1 MSVAFLHSS
10 CITRSGSRKLTRL
23 FITGIAGFIGSN
35 LAMSALDQRYEV
47 HGLDNFSSGNE
58 ANLAPF
64 RKRITLFRS
73 DLSDMAALRRA
84 CQGVDCVLHH
94 AAIASVPQ
102 SMHDP
107 VQNHESNA
115 TGTLQLLLAARD
127 AGVRRVIFASSSSVY
142 GDQAS
147 LPIHE
152 DLTLDPLSPYA
163 ASKLAGELYM
173 RVFSRFFGIETV
185 CFRYFNV
192 FGPNQDPA
200 SPYSGVLARFIQQ
213 MLHEERPTIF
223 GDGEQTR
230 DFTYIE
236 NVVQANLLAIRA
248 PSDHVNGRVFNLATG
263 RQASLNEVYA
273 TLQRV
278 TGYGEPPAYAEAR
291 QADIRH
297 SLADISAASSA
308 LGFHPAVG
316 LEEGLRKTVDWY
328 RSTASCMPEAMASV
342 EAKQLLGSI
351 PN

>member
-1 MSVAFLHSS
+1 
-10 CITRSGSRKLTRL
+10 
-23 FITGIAGFIGSN
+23 
-35 LAMSALDQRYEV
+35 
-47 HGLDNFSSGNE
+47 
-58 ANLAPF
+58 
-64 RKRITLFRS
+64 
-73 DLSDMAALRRA
+73 MAVLRRA
-84 CQGVDCVLHH
+84 CQSIDCVLHH
-94 AAIASVPQ
+94 AAIASVPK

-115 TGTLQLLLAARD
+115 TGTLHLLLAARD

-152 DLTLDPLSPYA
+152 ALPLDPLSPYA

-173 RVFSRFFGIETV
+173 RIFSRFFGIEAV

-192 FGPNQDPA
+192 FGPNQDPG

-213 MLHEERPTIF
+213 MLHEERPTIY

-248 PSDHVNGRVFNLATG
+248 PADHVNGRIFNLATG
-263 RQASLNEVYA
+263 RQASLKEVYA
-273 TLQRV
+273 ILQRV
-278 TGYGEPPAYAEAR
+278 TGYGQPPVYAEAR
-291 QADIRH
+291 HADIRN
-297 SLADISAASSA
+297 SLADISAASKA
-308 LGFHPAVG
+308 LGFRPSVG
-316 LEEGLRKTVDWY
+316 LEEGLSKTVAWY
-328 RSTASCMPEAMASV
+328 RSTASCMPETTACVA
-342 EAKQLLGSI
+342 AKQFSHSM

>member
-1 MSVAFLHSS
+1 
-10 CITRSGSRKLTRL
+10 LTRL
-23 FITGIAGFIGSN
+23 LITGIAGFIGSN
-35 LAMSALDQRYEV
+35 LAKSALDHGYEV

-64 RKRITLFRS
+64 RKRIILFRS
-73 DLSDMAALRRA
+73 DLSDMAVLRHA

-94 AAIASVPQ
+94 AAIASVPK

-107 VQNHESNA
+107 VQNHEANA

-127 AGVRRVIFASSSSVY
+127 ASVRRVIFASSSSVY

-152 DLTLDPLSPYA
+152 GLPLDPLSPYA
-163 ASKLAGELYM
+163 ASKLSGELYM
-173 RVFSRFFGIETV
+173 RIFSRFFGIETV

-192 FGPNQDPA
+192 FGPNQDPG
-200 SPYSGVLARFIQQ
+200 SPYSGVLARFIQE
-213 MLHEERPTIF
+213 MLHQKRPTIF

-236 NVVQANLLAIRA
+236 NVVQANFLAIRA
-248 PSDHVNGRVFNLATG
+248 PAGHVNGRVFNLATG
-263 RQASLNEVYA
+263 KQASLNEVYA

-278 TGYGEPPAYAEAR
+278 TGYVQPPTYAEAR

-297 SLADISAASSA
+297 SLADISAAKRA
-308 LGFHPAVG
+308 LGFRPAVG
-316 LEEGLRKTVDWY
+316 LVDGLRKTVEWY
-328 RSTASCMPEAMASV
+328 RSTAPYMAETMAGVAAEQSR
-342 EAKQLLGSI
+342 ARSRTKALPRS
-351 PN
+351 

>member
-1 MSVAFLHSS
+1 
-10 CITRSGSRKLTRL
+10 LTRL
-23 FITGIAGFIGSN
+23 LITGIAGFIGSN
-35 LAMSALDQRYEV
+35 LAMSALDHGYEV
-47 HGLDNFSSGNE
+47 HGLDNFSSGKE

-64 RKRITLFRS
+64 QKRIILFRS
-73 DLSDMAALRRA
+73 DLSDMVVLRRA
-84 CQGVDCVLHH
+84 CEGVDCVLHH
-94 AAIASVPQ
+94 AAIASVPM

-107 VQNHESNA
+107 VQNHETNA

-142 GDQAS
+142 GDQTS

-152 DLTLDPLSPYA
+152 GLPLDPLSPYA
-163 ASKLAGELYM
+163 ATKLAGELYM
-173 RVFSRFFGIETV
+173 RIFSRFFGIETV

-192 FGPNQDPA
+192 FGPNQDPS

-236 NVVQANLLAIRA
+236 NVVEANLLAVRA
-248 PSDHVNGRVFNLATG
+248 PADRVNGHVLNVATG
-263 RQASLNEVYA
+263 RQAPLNEVYA
-273 TLQRV
+273 ILQQV
-278 TGYGEPPAYAEAR
+278 TGYKQAPTYSEGR

-297 SLADISAASSA
+297 SLADISAARSA

-328 RSTASCMPEAMASV
+328 RSTASCMAETTAGVAAEQFSS
-342 EAKQLLGSI
+342 SI
-351 PN
+351 AN